1 MRTFFIMKA
10 LPGAGKSRRAAEMIR
25 KEPNRFVRI
34 NRDDLRSMVCGPG
47 NNPYQ
52 TGNRNERED
61 LVRNFKNELA
71 RQAVREGFDVIF
83 DDTHLVPMTVKK
95 LHELAASIGDVKVI
109 EKGINESVET
119 CIERDSKREG
129 FARVGEK
136 VIKDMARGDG
146 PRRGPEAVRQGS
158 VLPAPLGP
166 GWPGRRRRFCG
177 L

>member
-71 RQAVREGFDVIF
+71 RRPSAR
-83 DDTHLVPMTVKK
+83 
-95 LHELAASIGDVKVI
+95 ASM
-109 EKGINESVET
+109 SSST
-119 CIERDSKREG
+119 TPTWCR
-129 FARVGEK
+129 
-136 VIKDMARGDG
+136 
-146 PRRGPEAVRQGS
+146 
-158 VLPAPLGP
+158 
-166 GWPGRRRRFCG
+166 
-177 L
+177 